1 MAGYRR
7 VRAGLE
13 TSLRAAREEGTIG
26 DLDRGV
32 IGAARVLAD
41 RLDDNIPG
49 DNVSHSVY
57 LKYMQALGFT
67 PMARGKVQ
75 APVPVSESKPVVSKL
90 AALTADMEARG
101 IHR

>member
-13 TSLRAAREEGTIG
+13 TSLRAARKEGTIG
-26 DLDRGV
+26 DEHRGV
-32 IGAARVLAD
+32 VAAARVLAD

-67 PMARGKVQ
+67 PMSRGKIVQ
-75 APVPVSESKPVVSKL
+75 PVVVEEPKPVVSKL